1 MAKNDSFA
9 DDVIKLL
16 GEYTENVSEKISA
29 AADMLTKQAQKTL
42 KEKSPVDK
50 HKYSKRRGK
59 YAKSWRLKRFGG
71 DRKFRIVIHNT
82 EYRLT
87 HLLENGVNHH
97 YPNDS
102 VIPPIVHIA
111 PVQNEINDMFFKA
124 CKKIIKEESKN
135 G

>member
-1 MAKNDSFA
+1 MAKYSDNFA

-29 AADMLTKQAQKTL
+29 AADMLTKQARNKL
-42 KEKSPVDK
+42 KVDSPK
-50 HKYSKRRGK
+50 HSGKYS
-59 YAKSWRLKRFGG
+59 KSWRLKRFGG
-71 DRKFRIVIHNT
+71 DRKFRIVLHNT

-87 HLLENGVNHH
+87 HLLENGVKHH

-124 CKKIIKEESKN
+124 CEKIIKEESKN